1 MIDIVKVMWFK
12 RLMSILVLILV
23 FFLGLGFGQMGK
35 SSQTENK
42 PTKNT
47 TQKAS
52 TEKELT
58 QKQVKEF
65 LVAYYTKK
73 DLEEN
78 RNRYKDYMTEGLYN
92 ATVSEENKAQNQAY
106 KGYVVNY
113 EFQDA
118 QIYIDKINHRVIT
131 QITYTNDLLKK
142 KDSTEGAQVGVTNH
156 TTLQLDYTK
165 VNGKYLVNHM
175 STLLITDSSNPS
187 ATKDAYGAIAPSES
201 TNE

>member
-52 TEKELT
+52 IEKELT

-131 QITYTNDLLKK
+131 KITYTNDLLKK
-142 KDSTEGAQVGVTNH
+142 KDSNEGAQVGVTSH

>member
-131 QITYTNDLLKK
+131 KITYTNDLLKK
-142 KDSTEGAQVGVTNH
+142 KDSNKGAQVGVTNH

>member
-52 TEKELT
+52 IEKELT
-58 QKQVKEF
+58 PKQVKEF

-131 QITYTNDLLKK
+131 KITYTNDLLKK
-142 KDSTEGAQVGVTNH
+142 KDSNEGAQVGVTNH

-175 STLLITDSSNPS
+175 STILITDSSNPS

>member
-131 QITYTNDLLKK
+131 KITYTNDLLKK
-142 KDSTEGAQVGVTNH
+142 KDSNEGAQVGVTNH

-187 ATKDAYGAIAPSES
+187 ATKDAYGAITPSES

>member
-52 TEKELT
+52 IEKELT

-131 QITYTNDLLKK
+131 KITYTNDLLKK
-142 KDSTEGAQVGVTNH
+142 KDSNEGAQVGVTNH